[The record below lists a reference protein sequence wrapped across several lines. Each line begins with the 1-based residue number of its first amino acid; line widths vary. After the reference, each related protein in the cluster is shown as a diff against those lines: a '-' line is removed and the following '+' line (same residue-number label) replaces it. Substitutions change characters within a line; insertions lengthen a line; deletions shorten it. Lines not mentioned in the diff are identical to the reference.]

1 MGCATGNPYDGPP
14 ATSPRSLASPD
25 ELGQARRARLLFGV
39 ALAGIVLYLILDA
52 IAQSLPPHYSWITQA
67 ESDLAVGPYGY
78 VMAVNFINRGVLSL
92 CFLFALTLT
101 ANSSDTMNRVF
112 RRGGWLFGIWSVGA
126 LLLAAFPTDVPA
138 TPISW
143 HGAIHLV
150 VAILAFIGGA
160 LGAFYLSKGMAGN
173 KPLAGAKRVA
183 VPLSYLAVVLMVVE
197 LLGGFVL
204 PGVSKH
210 YGGVIER
217 LFLASVLIW
226 IGAVSL
232 VMLTGPKAREAAK
245 VT

>member
-1 MGCATGNPYDGPP
+1 LAATN
-14 ATSPRSLASPD
+14 D
-25 ELGQARRARLLFGV
+25 ELGQAKRARLLFGV
-39 ALAGIVLYLILDA
+39 TLAGIVLYLVLDA
-52 IAQSLPPHYSWITQA
+52 VAQSLPPHYSWITQA

-160 LGAFYLSKGMAGN
+160 LGAYYLSKGMSGN
-173 KPLAGAKRVA
+173 KPLARAKGVA
-183 VPLSYLAVVLMVVE
+183 VPLSYLAGALLVEE
-197 LLGGFVL
+197 LLGGFVV
-204 PGVSKH
+204 PHVSAR
-210 YGGVIER
+210 YGGLIER

-226 IGAVSL
+226 VGAVSL
-232 VMLTGPKAREAAK
+232 VMLMKPKTLETSAQVA
-245 VT
+245 